1 MSESWPPGATHALL
15 CGPGTVSPVI
25 DHFKARLIR
34 GATLFVGL
42 LLVLSACSTAGRPTT
57 TTSSPSP
64 EPQVLPPSTT
74 TIVGVAGDQIPPLGL
89 STAELGSLPGRLV
102 INHRQSVTVI
112 GSDLALLP
120 LGDSQGEV
128 GTQPT
133 WSPDG
138 RSVAWS
144 RVTVDGTAAVI
155 VSSATDGSSTEYVT
169 PFQVFYIQ
177 WRPDS
182 GALGVLGAGGEGTAL
197 AIIDL
202 GDGQVTEMH
211 SAGSFYFV
219 WSPDGKTLVTHLN
232 GSIIELVDVAS
243 GERTPIDTE
252 TGTFEA
258 PQWTADGNSIIYI
271 RPVIIQTAGLGG
283 FLAAQ
288 ATSDELVM
296 HKVATGEVTV
306 LAEGIGM
313 SGFSLSTDGT
323 KIAYTAGRSGTETG
337 MFVVDLASGEQI
349 SLGVG
354 LVFAWQWSPDSRK
367 ILVFGIEDAGMVL
380 RVWNDGTVK
389 DYFRAV
395 PTGTFLNR
403 YLIFW
408 GQYARSM
415 SVWAPDSSAFVFAAI
430 DRGDDYI
437 LLQRVEDEFP
447 SLVAPGSVASFSPA
461 GGSTN

>member
-1 MSESWPPGATHALL
+1 MG
-15 CGPGTVSPVI
+15 
-25 DHFKARLIR
+25 
-34 GATLFVGL
+34 
-42 LLVLSACSTAGRPTT
+42 
-57 TTSSPSP
+57 
-64 EPQVLPPSTT
+64 PPSTT
-74 TIVGVAGDQIPPLGL
+74 TTVGAAGEQIPPIGL
-89 STAELGSLPGRLV
+89 STAELEQLPGRLV
-102 INHRQSVTVI
+102 INADRRQSVLVI
-112 GSDLALLP
+112 GSDLVALP

-128 GTQPT
+128 GSQPT

-138 RSVAWS
+138 KSVAWS
-144 RVTVDGTAAVI
+144 RVVADGTASVV
-155 VSSATDGSSTEYVT
+155 VSSVTDGSSTEYGT

-202 GDGQVTEMH
+202 GDGQVTQRH

-243 GERTPIDTE
+243 GQRTPIDTE

-258 PQWTADGNSIIYI
+258 PQWTPDGKSIIYI

-288 ATSDELVM
+288 ANRDELVM
-296 HKVATGEVTV
+296 QNVATDEVTV
-306 LAEGIGM
+306 LAEGMGM
-313 SGFSLSTDGT
+313 NGFSLSPDGT
-323 KIAYTAGRSGTETG
+323 EIAYTSGRSGTETD
-337 MFVVDLASGEQI
+337 MFVVDLATGERK
-349 SLGVG
+349 SLEVG

-367 ILVFGIEDAGMVL
+367 ILVFGIEDAGIVL
-380 RVWNDGTVK
+380 RVWNSGTVK

-395 PTGTFLNR
+395 PTGTFFNR

-437 LLQRVEDEFP
+437 FLQLLEDEFP

-461 GGSTN
+461 GDSTN